1 MQQDIVIF
9 APHQDDEILGAYEII
24 RQQPE
29 HTYVVFLTNGDYE
42 GAEVAKTRWH
52 ESRKALTHLGV
63 PEDHMIALGY
73 ADTGM
78 PREVSFLWR
87 LWHEGDQTL
96 VPSHVGAHTYHPD
109 GGKEYHLAH
118 WGAHAA
124 YTRLAV
130 LTDVRGVLEDI
141 RPGTIYVTN
150 EDDVHGD
157 HAAAPLFVHAAIDQM
172 ADYTPAIYRYHVHG
186 GDDERWP
193 NRTGDVFEKPLNL
206 DESQWESRVSV
217 PVEDQKDFLETLES
231 FQSQWRDAE
240 YMTAFIK
247 KEQVFYREKK

>member
-96 VPSHVGAHTYHPD
+96 VPSRVGAHTYHPD

-130 LTDVRGVLEDI
+130 LADVRGVLEDI
-141 RPGTIYVTN
+141 RPGDLCDQRGRCTRRSCSGTAVCPCGNRSDGRLYA
-150 EDDVHGD
+150 D
-157 HAAAPLFVHAAIDQM
+157 HLPLSCA
-172 ADYTPAIYRYHVHG
+172 
-186 GDDERWP
+186 
-193 NRTGDVFEKPLNL
+193 
-206 DESQWESRVSV
+206 
-217 PVEDQKDFLETLES
+217 
-231 FQSQWRDAE
+231 WR
-240 YMTAFIK
+240 
-247 KEQVFYREKK
+247 R

>member
-78 PREVSFLWR
+78 PREFR
-87 LWHEGDQTL
+87 
-96 VPSHVGAHTYHPD
+96 
-109 GGKEYHLAH
+109 
-118 WGAHAA
+118 WG
-124 YTRLAV
+124 R
-130 LTDVRGVLEDI
+130 
-141 RPGTIYVTN
+141 
-150 EDDVHGD
+150 
-157 HAAAPLFVHAAIDQM
+157 
-172 ADYTPAIYRYHVHG
+172 
-186 GDDERWP
+186 
-193 NRTGDVFEKPLNL
+193 
-206 DESQWESRVSV
+206 
-217 PVEDQKDFLETLES
+217 
-231 FQSQWRDAE
+231 
-240 YMTAFIK
+240 
-247 KEQVFYREKK
+247 

>member
-78 PREVSFLWR
+78 PRMKV
-87 LWHEGDQTL
+87 
-96 VPSHVGAHTYHPD
+96 
-109 GGKEYHLAH
+109 
-118 WGAHAA
+118 
-124 YTRLAV
+124 
-130 LTDVRGVLEDI
+130 I
-141 RPGTIYVTN
+141 R
-150 EDDVHGD
+150 
-157 HAAAPLFVHAAIDQM
+157 
-172 ADYTPAIYRYHVHG
+172 
-186 GDDERWP
+186 RWF
-193 NRTGDVFEKPLNL
+193 R
-206 DESQWESRVSV
+206 RVSAHIPITRMAV
-217 PVEDQKDFLETLES
+217 RNITLHIGVHMRPIPVWLFLQTCVVCLRIS
-231 FQSQWRDAE
+231 DRVQS
-240 YMTAFIK
+240 M
-247 KEQVFYREKK
+247 

>member
-130 LTDVRGVLEDI
+130 LADVRGVLEDI

-172 ADYTPAIYRYHVHG
+172 ADYTPTIYRYHVHG

-206 DESQWESRVSV
+206 DESSGRVV
-217 PVEDQKDFLETLES
+217 
-231 FQSQWRDAE
+231 
-240 YMTAFIK
+240 
-247 KEQVFYREKK
+247 

>member
-29 HTYVVFLTNGDYE
+29 HTYVVFLTNGDDE
-42 GAEVAKTRWH
+42 GAEVGKTRWL
-52 ESRKALTHLGV
+52 ESRKAQTHLGV

-130 LTDVRGVLEDI
+130 LADVRGVLEDI

-157 HAAAPLFVHAAIDQM
+157 HAAAPLFVCAAIDQM
-172 ADYTPAIYRYHVHG
+172 ADYTPTIYRYHVHG

-247 KEQVFYREKK
+247 KEQIFYREKK